1 MVSPIEDKMKVSLI
15 LSFFSVVVVQTAGD
29 TLVRTRRDLISWN
42 RQINTLR
49 KYDTIRHKAS
59 YQIEDE
65 HLHLIRVKHHL
76 RRKSKVD
83 QNQRYRFSLIF

>member
-15 LSFFSVVVVQTAGD
+15 LSFFSVIVGTAGN
-29 TLVRTRRDLISWN
+29 TLVRIRRDLISWN
-42 RQINTLR
+42 RRMNTLR
-49 KYDTIRHKAS
+49 KYDALRYKKS